1 MTIQNITIVNEQY
14 RGVMHTPTINPMLG
28 ELIYALAIDHPHW
41 EFKNTYNRSLR
52 NEDGTDRLESMRFEV
67 LHNNTEIGVIGVEG
81 WGVDMKYWVLN
92 ERVSMNSS
100 RGHGK
105 KTKDLTKAIKLVKK
119 FFTEFTLEEVML
131 KAYEKA
137 EHTIRSNRSQ
147 KHWALRNSLD
157 NVRDEMV
164 QYMADNWEQMK
175 EQLPSAGKAGNFPT
189 AYTEERI
196 MSNIQDAFQKG
207 TACLIRNVNGT
218 YMFMHNRK
226 PEVVTMTNEQLP
238 NIVRLNL
245 GLLKLL
251 EPDQGMADVGIKI
264 NDELYVLL
272 NPNGEQN
279 EQATK

>member
-1 MTIQNITIVNEQY
+1 
-14 RGVMHTPTINPMLG
+14 
-28 ELIYALAIDHPHW
+28 
-41 EFKNTYNRSLR
+41 
-52 NEDGTDRLESMRFEV
+52 
-67 LHNNTEIGVIGVEG
+67 
-81 WGVDMKYWVLN
+81 
-92 ERVSMNSS
+92 
-100 RGHGK
+100 
-105 KTKDLTKAIKLVKK
+105 
-119 FFTEFTLEEVML
+119 
-131 KAYEKA
+131 
-137 EHTIRSNRSQ
+137 
-147 KHWALRNSLD
+147 
-157 NVRDEMV
+157 
-164 QYMADNWEQMK
+164 
-175 EQLPSAGKAGNFPT
+175 
-189 AYTEERI
+189 